1 VKAAA
6 EIYNEILSNDLL
18 VYRDVVEVDG
28 LMPGGW

>member
-18 VYRDVVEVDG
+18 AHRDVVEVDG
-28 LMPGGW
+28 LMLGGW